1 MLTINE
7 LVRMRK
13 LLGISG
19 EVIAD
24 EMSTTKQTVSNIER
38 KLAESNWR
46 INTMSIRFYRLTV
59 LQLIKEIDIEKK
71 KELKYHLKNI
81 IKYLEDEA

>member
-38 KLAESNWR
+38 KQAE
-46 INTMSIRFYRLTV
+46 NTMSIRFYRLTV

-71 KELKYHLKNI
+71 EELKYDLKNI